1 MVIVWARSRAGLFP
15 IHSAF
20 PDPGPGRRPH
30 CSFRG
35 LLELYSRY
43 GPPDCSPTM
52 RGLCREVSI
61 STVTS
66 AHRSPAIESNHQL
79 FEWVLP
85 PLVFSPR
92 GAHAGLPAPQSGR
105 PQRVRASFGA
115 MGAAGRP
122 IANRPQVA
130 NRLPTCPTIES
141 SRRAKKLM
149 DSSTTGE
156 TRRSVT
162 NRMRNL
168 RYRLPARAR
177 ERSVAQDAARKP
189 RINCSSRFR
198 RHRAHTQLRNRHE
211 RENQFGAAQSV

>member
-1 MVIVWARSRAGLFP
+1 MVIVGARSRAGLFP

-92 GAHAGLPAPQSGR
+92 RGTPRIGR
-105 PQRVRASFGA
+105 PT
-115 MGAAGRP
+115 
-122 IANRPQVA
+122 
-130 NRLPTCPTIES
+130 RLES
-141 SRRAKKLM
+141 QPFDGPGSKL
-149 DSSTTGE
+149 
-156 TRRSVT
+156 R
-162 NRMRNL
+162 
-168 RYRLPARAR
+168 
-177 ERSVAQDAARKP
+177 
-189 RINCSSRFR
+189 
-198 RHRAHTQLRNRHE
+198 
-211 RENQFGAAQSV
+211 